1 MTKLDR
7 ILTAIARNQ
16 VATFKKLVTAENVD
30 AVDEDGFTLLVNVI
44 LDEDADAEMARHL
57 IDLGADV
64 NRVDADEKW
73 TALAFAARDNRPE
86 IATMLLNAG
95 ANPTAQDINGYTPLH
110 RAMHPLSYD
119 HIPKGPILE
128 LVATLLDKGA
138 DPRQMNRHGESPL
151 SRAKLAGLNEV
162 VAMFEQASNRSAA
175 KPTKKKLAAAKS
187 PQPASRKS
195 ATRRAKSTVKRA
207 KPKASTPRKKSNG

>member
-1 MTKLDR
+1 MDKLER

-44 LDEDADAEMARHL
+44 LDEDADAEMAQHL

-95 ANPTAQDINGYTPLH
+95 ANAIAKDINGYTPLH
-110 RAMHPLSYD
+110 RAMEPLGYD
-119 HIPKGPILE
+119 HIPQEPVLE
-128 LVATLLDKGA
+128 LVAALLARGA
-138 DPRQMNRHGESPL
+138 DPRQRNRDGDSPL
-151 SRAKLAGLNEV
+151 SMAKWGELPNVL
-162 VAMFEQASNRSAA
+162 AMFKQTDNRSAA
-175 KPTKKKLAAAKS
+175 KAGQKKRAATK
-187 PQPASRKS
+187 SRPKGNKS
-195 ATRRAKSTVKRA
+195 ATPRAKAVVKRA
-207 KPKASTPRKKSNG
+207 KRKASTSRKKSRK

>member
-1 MTKLDR
+1 MDKLDR

-44 LDEDADAEMARHL
+44 LDEDADAKMARYL

-64 NRVDADEKW
+64 NRVDPKEKW
-73 TALAFAARDNRPE
+73 TALAFASRDNRPD

-95 ANPTAQDINGYTPLH
+95 ANPTVQDINGYTPLH
-110 RAMHPLSYD
+110 RAMEPLSYD

-138 DPRQMNRHGESPL
+138 DPRQKNRHGESPL

-162 VAMFEQASNRSAA
+162 VAMFKQASNRIAA
-175 KPTKKKLAAAKS
+175 KPTKKKRAAGKSPPKGAKS
-187 PQPASRKS
+187 AAP
-195 ATRRAKSTVKRA
+195 RAKAVVKRA
-207 KPKASTPRKKSNG
+207 KRKASTSRKQSRK